1 MLVPALSMAVFPTP
15 ALPALPAFG
24 LRRVLLVALAA
35 LAVFNPSE
43 AANLCY
49 KVEDKKC
56 TGYHAQTHQLPR
68 YPGRTIYTKGFKG
81 GTIWVKFQSR
91 KRVDPSSSVTQN
103 LVYNFK
109 LRDWKG
115 VYWIQLAD
123 SEDVMHCYAISGDC
137 DVVVEDWEYPKKK
150 GYPQTYLLS

>member
-1 MLVPALSMAVFPTP
+1 M
-15 ALPALPAFG
+15 
-24 LRRVLLVALAA
+24 
-35 LAVFNPSE
+35 
-43 AANLCY
+43 
-49 KVEDKKC
+49 
-56 TGYHAQTHQLPR
+56 
-68 YPGRTIYTKGFKG
+68 
-81 GTIWVKFQSR
+81 
-91 KRVDPSSSVTQN
+91 TQN